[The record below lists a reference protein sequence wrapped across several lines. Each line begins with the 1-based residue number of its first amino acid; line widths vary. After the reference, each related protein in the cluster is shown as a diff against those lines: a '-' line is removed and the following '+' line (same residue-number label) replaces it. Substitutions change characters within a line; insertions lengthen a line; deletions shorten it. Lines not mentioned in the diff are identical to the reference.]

1 MDINKLCPYCMTEV
15 NKESNTVCPHCGCD
29 FSKALEVHHQLKPY
43 TILAGKYLVG
53 GVLGEGGFGITY
65 IGLDLNLEIRVAIKE
80 FYPNGYVTRES
91 QSTNTL
97 TAYSGKNLDVVYK
110 WRDNFLKEARS
121 LAKCSHLSGVVKV
134 REFFQ
139 ENNTAYIVQE
149 YLEGKTLKEYCKEK
163 GGKLPVEQLLNSLE
177 PVILALGE
185 VHKEGL
191 IHRDISPDNIM
202 LLKGGQMKLLD
213 FGAAR
218 DFTEEGEKSLSVLLK
233 PGYAPEEQYR
243 TKGNQGPW
251 SDIYAMAGTIY
262 KCITGI
268 TPPESMERMRKD
280 ELQKPSALGIS
291 IPPHIEKALLKAMEV
306 YAEKRYQ
313 SIEEFHKALYTQKLP
328 VTVAENNNTKPSS
341 RVSRMP
347 VNKNKRTVTSEQKL
361 LMAAICCVIVIVI
374 AMAMLFGK
382 SKKHDVVE
390 VEEIKI
396 EQNEG
401 KERGV
406 SEETVT
412 EEAATEEA
420 ATEEIEKA
428 ESVYCLAKETSYR
441 KDSLERVI
449 EYDIEGNVV
458 SDISYNEDG
467 SVSARSESEY
477 DSEGNEISYVRYSGD
492 GSISYRYEREYDN
505 VGNEVCFV
513 SYKEDGSVSAR
524 REYEYDS
531 AGNCVSTIL
540 YNESSEIIN
549 SFKTEYDDAGKA
561 IKSITYNA
569 DGSINAWIEYT
580 YDSNGEEPSEV
591 SYNADG
597 SISVRREYKYDSVGN
612 EISFAEYE
620 GDGSISYKIETEY
633 DNDGK
638 KIREVSYD
646 SIINENREYIYE
658 YGALGNLKKDVCYIN
673 GEIAYID
680 EYNSNGDC
688 IYSTNYYSYSNPEG
702 QEFKYEYEYDE
713 KGNCLL
719 YKKYYYP
726 QGNIYWL
733 EEKKYDEQG
742 RIVEERNYE
751 YSETAFGD
759 FRYYYKYD
767 DNGNLIKKEWHYYD
781 MDGTESGFQVT
792 NYEYKTKEEFELSS
806 EESDGI
812 HRYELIAEDV
822 TWEEAFEDCINR
834 GGYLVH
840 INSEDEFIAITNQ
853 IREEQKTN
861 YTFWLGAM
869 YEYTSDAFYWVDE
882 NGEYASEKVS
892 NNDKYASY
900 WLPGEPSIYG
910 TYYNEDG
917 EELLLHEDYISMIYR
932 QSEDRFYWNDIQEVP
947 DYLSGKIGYICE
959 YD

>member
-1 MDINKLCPYCMTEV
+1 MDINKLCPYCMSEV
-15 NKESNTVCPHCGCD
+15 NKESNTTCPHCKCD
-29 FSKALEVHHQLKPY
+29 FSKALELHHQLKPY

-65 IGLDLNLEIRVAIKE
+65 LGFDLNLEIRVAIKE
-80 FYPNGYVTRES
+80 FYPNGYASRES
-91 QSTNTL
+91 QNTNAL
-97 TAYSGKNLDVVYK
+97 TAYSGKNMDIVYK

-280 ELQKPSALGIS
+280 ELQKPSALGIA
-291 IPPHIEKALLKAMEV
+291 IPPNVEKALLKAMEV

-313 SIEEFHKALYTQKLP
+313 SIEEFHKDLYAQKSP
-328 VTVAENNNTKPSS
+328 VTAAENNNAKPLS
-341 RVSRMP
+341 RVNSMP
-347 VNKNKRTVTSEQKL
+347 VNKDKRVFTSEQKL

-401 KERGV
+401 KERRE
-406 SEETVT
+406 SEEAV
-412 EEAATEEA
+412 
-420 ATEEIEKA
+420 TEEIEEA
-428 ESVYCLAKETSYR
+428 EPEYCLAKETSYR

-458 SDISYNEDG
+458 SDIFYNEDG
-467 SVSARSESEY
+467 SINARSESKY
-477 DSEGNEISYVRYSGD
+477 DSEGNEISYVSYNGD
-492 GSISYRYEREYDN
+492 GSISYKYEREYDN
-505 VGNEVCFV
+505 AGNEVRFV
-513 SYKEDGSVSAR
+513 SYKEDESVSNR
-524 REYEYDS
+524 REYEYDSVGNCIGNIFYNENGEIINSWKTEYDDVGNEVKNITYNGDGSINAWVEYTYDSAGNQISYVSYNGDGSLREKDEYEYDS
-531 AGNCVSTIL
+531 AGNRISEIY
-540 YNESSEIIN
+540 YNE
-549 SFKTEYDDAGKA
+549 
-561 IKSITYNA
+561 
-569 DGSINAWIEYT
+569 DGSIEYKVESE
-580 YDSNGEEPSEV
+580 YDS
-591 SYNADG
+591 
-597 SISVRREYKYDSVGN
+597 
-612 EISFAEYE
+612 
-620 GDGSISYKIETEY
+620 
-633 DNDGK
+633 DGK
-638 KIREVSYD
+638 KIRGVEYD
-646 SIINENREYIYE
+646 SIMNENWEYIYE
-658 YGALGNLKKDVCYIN
+658 YDSSGKLIKDISYVN
-673 GEIAYID
+673 GELAFLN

-688 IYSTNYYSYSNPEG
+688 IYSVDYYYYSNPGG
-702 QEFKYEYEYDE
+702 QEFKYEHKYDE
-713 KGNCLL
+713 KGNRLL
-719 YKKYYYP
+719 LKSYLYP
-726 QGNIYWL
+726 QGDLYFL
-733 EEKKYDEQG
+733 EEKKYDKQG
-742 RIVEERNYE
+742 RIVEERSYE
-751 YSETAFGD
+751 NSGMAFGD
-759 FRYYYKYD
+759 YRNYYEYD
-767 DNGNLIKKEWHYYD
+767 DNGNLIKKESHYYD
-781 MDGTESGFQVT
+781 EYGEEYEFSVT
-792 NYEYKTKEEFELSS
+792 TYEYKTKDEFEVSS
-806 EESDGI
+806 EEGDGI
-812 HRYELIAEDV
+812 HRYELITADV

-840 INSEDEFIAITNQ
+840 INSEDEFNAITNQ
-853 IREEQKTN
+853 IREEQKTK

-869 YEYTSDAFYWVDE
+869 YEYTSDAFYWIDE
-882 NGEYASEKVS
+882 NGEYESEKVS
-892 NNDKYASY
+892 NNDKYASF

-910 TYYNEDG
+910 DDG
-917 EELLLHEDYISMIYR
+917 HGNMIHEDCVDMIYR
-932 QSEDRFYWNDIQEVP
+932 KSEDRFYWNDVP
-947 DYLSGKIGYICE
+947 NDLIGIADYLSGKIGYICE
-959 YD
+959 YDD